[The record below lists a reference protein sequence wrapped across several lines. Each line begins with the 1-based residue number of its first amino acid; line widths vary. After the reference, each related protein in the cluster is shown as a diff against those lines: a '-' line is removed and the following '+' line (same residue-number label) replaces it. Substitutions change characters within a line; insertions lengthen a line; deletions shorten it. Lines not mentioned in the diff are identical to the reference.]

1 MRKRKPDL
9 SRRLK
14 ETAKMPLK
22 KGKSSKV
29 IGKNIKKLKDEGRE
43 PEQALAI
50 ALQKAGKSKR
60 KSGKESKK

>member
-1 MRKRKPDL
+1 
-9 SRRLK
+9 
-14 ETAKMPLK
+14 MPLK